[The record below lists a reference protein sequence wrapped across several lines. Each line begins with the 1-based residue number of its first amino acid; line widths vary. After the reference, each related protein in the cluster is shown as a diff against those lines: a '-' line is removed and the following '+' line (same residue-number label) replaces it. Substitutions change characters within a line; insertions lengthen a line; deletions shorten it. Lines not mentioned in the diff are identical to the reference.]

1 MKTLALKNGDLVVES
16 GGHKTVSGSTK
27 VAQELYLSLGE
38 PYGSDRFHRDLGSVL
53 DDFFGQPINDMT
65 EAMVEAEVIRV
76 VRSYIETQRL
86 QVLEDHLESRQSRF
100 DASDVVAEI
109 SHVDVTVDYDKIL
122 VKLALRTATGSQVA
136 ITRTVQ
142 P

>member
-38 PYGSDRFHRDLGSVL
+38 PYGNDRFHRDLGSVL

-76 VRSYIETQRL
+76 VRSYNETQRL

>member
-16 GGHKTVSGSTK
+16 GGNKTVSGSTK

-109 SHVDVTVDYDKIL
+109 SHIDVTVDYDKIL

>member
-16 GGHKTVSGSTK
+16 GGHKTVSGSAK

-109 SHVDVTVDYDKIL
+109 SHVAVTVDSDKIL

>member
-65 EAMVEAEVIRV
+65 EAMVEAVPMV
-76 VRSYIETQRL
+76 L
-86 QVLEDHLESRQSRF
+86 Q
-100 DASDVVAEI
+100 
-109 SHVDVTVDYDKIL
+109 
-122 VKLALRTATGSQVA
+122 
-136 ITRTVQ
+136 
-142 P
+142 

>member
-16 GGHKTVSGSTK
+16 DGHKTVSGSTK

>member
-109 SHVDVTVDYDKIL
+109 SPVDVTVDYDKIL

>member
-65 EAMVEAEVIRV
+65 EAMVKAEVIRV

>member
-109 SHVDVTVDYDKIL
+109 SHIDVTVDYDKIL